1 MSFELLIKSMN
12 LYLEDKIALVTG
24 STAGIGFAIAAGLA
38 AEGARVIVN
47 GRSEER
53 VRDAVS
59 AILKQHPK
67 AKLES
72 LAADLATA
80 EAAERTASLFPA
92 VEILVNNLGVY
103 APRPFEALTDDDWLK
118 IIETNFLSGVR
129 LSRYYLPKMIKA
141 NWGRILFIS
150 SESAVNIPV
159 EMIHYGVTKTMQVAL
174 ARGLAETTAGTNVTV
189 NSVSPVRRAR
199 RASSSMSRIW
209 PRSRPGHRRRSRGNF
224 SNLCDPALSSSAL
237 PRLTRSPRWSFS

>member
-1 MSFELLIKSMN
+1 LDRYRRHSLKATS
-12 LYLEDKIALVTG
+12 
-24 STAGIGFAIAAGLA
+24 
-38 AEGARVIVN
+38 RQ
-47 GRSEER
+47 RPPEER

-72 LAADLATA
+72 LAADLATV

-159 EMIHYGVTKTMQVAL
+159 EMIHYGVTKTMATAVANECRDKRL
-174 ARGLAETTAGTNVTV
+174 SIRTAGPTPGGREQFEQT
-189 NSVSPVRRAR
+189 
-199 RASSSMSRIW
+199 
-209 PRSRPGHRRRSRGNF
+209 RSRSRLRFKRSERNF
-224 SNLCDPALSSSAL
+224 STCATQLFIKRLS
-237 PRLTRSPRWSFS
+237 